1 MRLRLRP
8 RKASDR
14 ELLRF
19 IDRTNR
25 LRDNRPASGQVEVE
39 KRGKWFVLR
48 GHVDSHRTRSELFK
62 MVPERSDGGRYIVDR
77 LRVGCPTSGEEAAS

>member
-1 MRLRLRP
+1 MRSFVERGRRLRNKR
-8 RKASDR
+8 S
-14 ELLRF
+14 
-19 IDRTNR
+19 
-25 LRDNRPASGQVEVE
+25 ASGQVEVE

-77 LRVGCPTSGEEAAS
+77 LRVGCPTSGEEATS